1 VLEPSGPPSHRCNP
15 HGYFEDMRQDA
26 MEGTTGVRWPSGD
39 EPSARFEL
47 RSDRDER
54 AIRLVCDLLMAGV
67 ALERQ
72 VNALIRARRRS

>member
-1 VLEPSGPPSHRCNP
+1 
-15 HGYFEDMRQDA
+15 
-26 MEGTTGVRWPSGD
+26 MESTTGVHWASGD
-39 EPSARFEL
+39 QPSARFEL

-72 VNALIRARRRS
+72 VNALIRARRRP